1 MAAARPKV
9 ACSPATVDEIRR
21 KFAAFQY
28 LEAGELVDELRRQL
42 AGGPRGPEAVA
53 AARELTRLVAE
64 EPRLEERVAIARQ
77 ALVDLTGDGSEWI
90 VDRDDEIRMQ
100 HKMDAERYFSVR
112 VESVLEGVRPADC
125 LSIWREVS
133 LYPEWFPLVTKG
145 AVLSNVH
152 PFEAVL
158 HVRSPSPLPAPHAPR
173 PTPPSGRI
181 TPHRPYRPYRPTP
194 RPQTPI
200 AHCPIPQAPVPRLPP
215 LRAPHAS
222 SPPVPACARLCPQI
236 ISETRFMMIDLF
248 LWGWGCDHSRDGIV
262 LFCVRPTHARD
273 LPTSWGITPPI
284 HPSKLSAFKL
294 LTPTRASA
302 SFDILIEVTPAAAPR
317 YIHLPAAPSSS

>member
-1 MAAARPKV
+1 MPFCWPCRGPCRRSRRRPSSGGGAAAAARAPPGAAAAGAQHATRSSVPRRKLPAMAAARPKV

-158 HVRSPSPLPAPHAPR
+158 HVRSPSPSSQPPTPQGPPRPRGATPPIAPIAPIAPR
-173 PTPPSGRI
+173 PVPKPPS
-181 TPHRPYRPYRPTP
+181 
-194 RPQTPI
+194 PI
-200 AHCPIPQAPVPRLPP
+200 APSPKPLFLASRPSAPPMRAPRLC
-215 LRAPHAS
+215 
-222 SPPVPACARLCPQI
+222 PPVPACARR
-236 ISETRFMMIDLF
+236 S
-248 LWGWGCDHSRDGIV
+248 SRR
-262 LFCVRPTHARD
+262 L
-273 LPTSWGITPPI
+273 
-284 HPSKLSAFKL
+284 
-294 LTPTRASA
+294 AS
-302 SFDILIEVTPAAAPR
+302 
-317 YIHLPAAPSSS
+317 